1 MHEITSVAEMKR
13 LYGAVFDIDAVIKVD
28 APGMEIGT
36 QHKYGF
42 NILLDFKP
50 AGNRRFGLRVR
61 NSSAGTWPTRTIPR
75 SALWMQEFLS
85 QDSSPN
91 RSRSYRHP
99 G

>member
-1 MHEITSVAEMKR
+1 MHEIASIAEMKR
-13 LYGAVFDIDAVIKVD
+13 LYGAVFDIDAAIKVD
-28 APGMEIGT
+28 APGMEIGG

-50 AGNRRFGLRVR
+50 GESPFGLRVR
-61 NSSAGTWPTRTIPR
+61 NSFAGTWPTRTMRR
-75 SALWMQEFLS
+75 SAPGMQEFLS

-91 RSRSYRHP
+91 RSRPYRHP